1 MLSKVLRIAKNEDEH
16 LAYGWFAV
24 RNRSTQEIKEG
35 VTIGD
40 RHIKEQEF
48 FSSTSPWNQLKKE
61 QIGIA
66 ALGSFLGHLL
76 YEHSH
81 SEFPAVVEEFKKLSL
96 SIQSELERI
105 GLSRQTFSEQRQFLI
120 RIATD
125 YQLEVDKALKGN
137 YDPEIESQS
146 PMKLRMHLRNL
157 SDKFAKSMTTRGHT
171 KAFRTT
177 RDTVD
182 AEFAGRRSD
191 SDNIYDWI
199 RSSYLESRGSELP
212 GTVSP
217 LVLENLFR
225 EQSIPWK
232 AIAAKYLKIVSLA
245 VENYNEAVLKT
256 VVPDNEVRDKLALLI
271 SFRTSE
277 AHRFASAEL
286 LTMLKGE
293 REGILQTANHYFA
306 DTLSSIRQERI
317 LARLEKQGLRDGV
330 IFNTNK
336 VMRGVHL
343 SNEDQAVFDIHDI
356 LKSYYK
362 VAVKRFIDNVIVHV
376 SERHMIGDDGPLK
389 LLSPGLIGEFEDAK
403 LTEIAGENLAIS
415 KKRND
420 LVSKAARLKKAMDIA
435 KQVAL

>member
-1 MLSKVLRIAKNEDEH
+1 MRIAKNEDEH
-16 LAYGWFAV
+16 LAYGWFVV

-35 VTIGD
+35 VTIED
-40 RHIKEQEF
+40 RHIKEQQF

-66 ALGSFLGHLL
+66 ALGSFLGHIL

-81 SEFPAVVEEFKKLSL
+81 SEFPAVVEEFKNLSL

-105 GLSRQTFSEQRQFLI
+105 GLSRQTVSEQRQFLI
-120 RIATD
+120 RIATE
-125 YQLEVDKALKGN
+125 YQQEVDKALKGN
-137 YDPEIESQS
+137 YNPEIESQS
-146 PMKLRMHLRNL
+146 PIKLRMHLRKL
-157 SDKFAKSMTTRGHT
+157 SEQFAKSMTTRGHT

-191 SDNIYDWI
+191 ENIYDWI
-199 RSSYLESRGSELP
+199 RRSYLESRGSELP
-212 GTVSP
+212 GTVNP

-225 EQSIPWK
+225 EQSTPWND
-232 AIAAKYLKIVSLA
+232 IAAKYLKDVSSA
-245 VENYNEAVLKT
+245 VEDYNEIVLKT
-256 VVPDNEVRDKLALLI
+256 IVPDNEVRDKLALLI
-271 SFRTSE
+271 SIRTSE
-277 AHRFASAEL
+277 AHRFACSEL

-293 REGILQTANHYFA
+293 REGILQTENYYFA
-306 DTLSSIRQERI
+306 DTLTSIRQERV
-317 LARLEKQGLRDGV
+317 LARLEKRGLRDGV
-330 IFNTNK
+330 TFNTSK
-336 VMRGVHL
+336 VMHGVHL

-362 VAVKRFIDNVIVHV
+362 VAVKRFIDNVIIHV
-376 SERHMIGDDGPLK
+376 SERHIIGDDGPLK
-389 LLSPGLIGEFEDAK
+389 LLSPGLIGEFEDAR